1 MKALVAGV
9 PSKRRIGQ
17 KRREVDATAVLR
29 ERSMAQPAVRQKGF
43 HNHQK
48 RRAVAASRL
57 ENRPHL
63 TPLREINLKLK
74 CM

>member
-9 PSKRRIGQ
+9 PSNRRIGQ

-48 RRAVAASRL
+48 RRACRVAAR
-57 ENRPHL
+57 EQTTPH
-63 TPLREINLKLK
+63 TSAGDTST
-74 CM
+74 